1 MTYNKRH
8 KIHTL
13 LTYMFLCANTYINK
27 KKQFSQKVKSRYF
40 ECLKKREKKL
50 PLANTDNFYYSIY
63 KGTIK

>member
-13 LTYMFLCANTYINK
+13 LTYMFLCANTNLNK
-27 KKQFSQKVKSRYF
+27 TKQFSQKVKSRYF
-40 ECLKKREKKL
+40 GAKKSAKKI

-63 KGTIK
+63 